1 MTDGKRSSVR
11 QRRVST
17 ELRRLRDA
25 QGLTCED
32 VARALGCSIS
42 KISRMETG
50 VRGLNVDDVSAIL
63 GLLRVPARQREELLA
78 LVRDGVERN
87 WVQIGGKL
95 PGPVKALIRLENE
108 AVALYNYES
117 TLVPGLLQT
126 GDYARTVI
134 RADNPLL
141 SEDEVDQMVTTR
153 MSRQALLSRYRGPT
167 LSVIVDEMVLR
178 RPVGEPG
185 IMHGQLQHLLS
196 MAQRPK
202 VELHVVPF
210 QTREHP
216 GLGGPLVILE
226 FDDQPTLVALD
237 ARSASGVLEEEA
249 VIKSAKLTWR
259 GLRAVALSPED
270 SARLVA
276 EIAGELT

>member
-1 MTDGKRSSVR
+1 MAV
-11 QRRVST
+11 V
-17 ELRRLRDA
+17 ELLRE
-25 QGLTCED
+25 LVEVHNVVE
-32 VARALGCSIS
+32 VACD
-42 KISRMETG
+42 TVG

-78 LVRDGVERN
+78 LVRDGTERN

-95 PGPVKALIRLENE
+95 PGPLRDLIRFENE

-134 RADNPLL
+134 RAGNPLL

-185 IMHGQLQHLLS
+185 VMHGQLQHLLS
-196 MAQRPK
+196 MAQRPA
-202 VELHVVPF
+202 PYSPSAP
-210 QTREHP
+210 TP
-216 GLGGPLVILE
+216 GAPC
-226 FDDQPTLVALD
+226 
-237 ARSASGVLEEEA
+237 ARH
-249 VIKSAKLTWR
+249 
-259 GLRAVALSPED
+259 D
-270 SARLVA
+270 SMMCRK
-276 EIAGELT
+276 